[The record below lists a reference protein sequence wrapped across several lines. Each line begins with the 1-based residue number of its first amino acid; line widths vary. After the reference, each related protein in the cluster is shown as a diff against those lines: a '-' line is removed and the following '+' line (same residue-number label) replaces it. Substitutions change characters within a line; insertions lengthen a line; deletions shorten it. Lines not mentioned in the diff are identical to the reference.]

1 MSRCSMSDRPAR
13 TAALAMI
20 GVLLVFP
27 LGRLIAEALVDGGPF
42 DVLIRRGVR
51 AAAFNSVWSSATA
64 ATLALVIGS
73 ALAYLTE
80 RMRPAAGSAL
90 RAAVVATLIV
100 PPFVS
105 ALSWQAMFGPFGVL
119 DDLTGVGLGWVEG
132 RAGVVVVLAVNIAPL
147 AFLIV
152 AAALRS
158 SRAGDLEWSA
168 RASGAS
174 PGRVVREVTIP
185 LIRPALVGGW
195 LVGFAA
201 ALSSFGVPIVL
212 GTSAGFETL
221 TTRVFQA
228 VAFSAQPGAF
238 GEAVVL
244 AVLLAVIAL
253 VVVFVSDAGFDR
265 GPQAML
271 ADERGPIPTSRP
283 APAWASLAAWS
294 YISITLLLPL
304 GGLVLRALTRAVGLS
319 AVPANWTLANFSE
332 ALDSRTWEAFG
343 RSAMLAATAAILALL
358 VAGLFVYL
366 HRRSAGSVWG
376 SAALVMFA
384 VPGTSVAIAMS
395 VAYGRW
401 FANTLLIIVV
411 AYVAKLL
418 ALAHRPLSS
427 AVTGLHPNLANAAAA
442 SGASPLRI
450 LLRIVTPLM
459 RPAVVAGW
467 LLVFVFAVHEL
478 TISSLLHGPGTE
490 TLAVVI
496 LDYQQIGDP
505 TATAALAVV
514 LAVVVGAI
522 ALPLVWLQRTWQ
534 GNP

>member
-1 MSRCSMSDRPAR
+1 MSERLARPA
-13 TAALAMI
+13 AIALV

-27 LGRLIAEALVDGGPF
+27 LGRLVFEALFDAGPF
-42 DVLIRRGVR
+42 DVLARPGVR
-51 AAAFNSVWSSATA
+51 TAVFNSIWSSVAA
-64 ATLALVIGS
+64 ATLALLAGA
-73 ALAYLTE
+73 ALAYVTDRL
-80 RMRPAAGSAL
+80 RPVAGSAL
-90 RAAVVATLIV
+90 RAAVVATLII

-105 ALSWQAMFGPFGVL
+105 ALSWQATFAPFGLL
-119 DDLTGVGLGWVEG
+119 DDLTGLSLGWVEG
-132 RAGVVVVLAVNIAPL
+132 RAGVVVVLAVNSAPL

-158 SRAGDLEWSA
+158 SRAGDLDWSA
-168 RASGAS
+168 RAAGAG
-174 PGRVVREVTIP
+174 PGRVLRQVTIP

-212 GTSAGFETL
+212 GSPAGFHTL

-238 GEAVVL
+238 GEAVML
-244 AVLLAVIAL
+244 ATMLAGVAL
-253 VVVFVSDAGFDR
+253 VVVVVSDAGIGR
-265 GPQAML
+265 TTML
-271 ADERGPIPTSRP
+271 GDERGPIPPTER
-283 APAWASLAAWS
+283 APAWASLAAWT
-294 YISITLLLPL
+294 YVAVTLVVPL
-304 GGLVLRALTRAVGLS
+304 GGLVLRAVTKAIGLS
-319 AVPANWTLANFSE
+319 AAPANWTLANFSGS
-332 ALDSRTWEAFG
+332 LDARTWEAFG
-343 RSAMLAATAAILALL
+343 RSALLAATAAIIAVL
-358 VAGLFVYL
+358 VAGLFVHL
-366 HRRSAGSVWG
+366 ERRGAARWG
-376 SAALVMFA
+376 PAALVMFA

-395 VAYGRW
+395 IAYGRW
-401 FANTLLIIVV
+401 LANTVLIIVI

-427 AVTGLHPNLANAAAA
+427 AIAGLHANQTRAAAA
-442 SGASPLRI
+442 SGASPGRTLR
-450 LLRIVTPLM
+450 RIVTPLM
-459 RPAVVAGW
+459 RPALVAGW

-514 LAVVVGAI
+514 LAGVVGAV
-522 ALPLVWLQRTWQ
+522 ALPLVWLQRAWQ
-534 GNP
+534 GTR